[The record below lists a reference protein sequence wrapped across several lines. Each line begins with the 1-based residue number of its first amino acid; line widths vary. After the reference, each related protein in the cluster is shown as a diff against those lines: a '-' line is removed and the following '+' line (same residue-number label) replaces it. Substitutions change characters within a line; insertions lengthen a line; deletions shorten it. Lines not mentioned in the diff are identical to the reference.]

1 VPRGISC
8 VTNCPAKG
16 KVFAKPGTILG
27 GDDLNQQLEVAAQNE
42 AGYLRTNDGRLLT
55 FFVGVN
61 GASSPDLQSFLSIFN
76 DVNQITAILQ
86 EQASAEE

>member
-61 GASSPDLQSFLSIFN
+61 DASSPDLQSFLSIFN